1 VIIRFPTASG
11 SPTVSAG
18 LTSSS
23 ATDGTDTVVTFT
35 AGTGT
40 VTW

>member
-1 VIIRFPTASG
+1 LRYPASYS

-18 LTSSS
+18 LTYSEITSGGNKVLIFKS
-23 ATDGTDTVVTFT
+23 
-35 AGTGT
+35 GTGT

>member
-1 VIIRFPTASG
+1 VILRFNSALAI
-11 SPTVSAG
+11 TVSAG

-23 ATDGTDTVVTFT
+23 ATTGGDTVVTIT

-40 VTW
+40 VTFN